1 MYKQRVP
8 LVLCRPRGQIAQPFM
23 ELSNKRAQGASCGL
37 AQSICKH
44 DQGSHFLPCFYFPF
58 LSGWVFFFLFICLF
72 FRSRVLIFM
81 KSPGDKQEHVTL
93 ILGSTSPPRK
103 LGLMERKLG
112 SGVGGGGQSTV
123 RSVWTRPEVCGGP
136 A

>member
-1 MYKQRVP
+1 MYKQRAP

-23 ELSNKRAQGASCGL
+23 KHSNKRAQGASHGL
-37 AQSICKH
+37 AKSICKH

-58 LSGWVFFFLFICLF
+58 FSGWVFFLFIYLF
-72 FRSRVLIFM
+72 FCSRVLIFM
-81 KSPGDKQEHVTL
+81 KSQGDKQEHVTL
-93 ILGSTSPPRK
+93 ILGSTSAPRK

-112 SGVGGGGQSTV
+112 SAGGGGGRSTV
-123 RSVWTRPEVCGGP
+123 GSVWTRPEACGGP